1 MKYPKKLAVALTTG
15 GLLFTLAAC
24 GDNDDD
30 ADAQADHT
38 AANGDVFNDADV
50 DFATAMIPHHAQA
63 LTMVDLTRGRRLS
76 PEVRQLT
83 EDILVAQAPE
93 IEDMVD
99 WLTAWDQPVPATARD
114 HVNAEES
121 DGMGGHDMDGTGG
134 MDDMDDSDMPGM
146 MTGEDLADLEA
157 ARGPEFEDRW
167 LEMMIEHHEGA
178 IEMAKDEQADGI
190 FRPALDLA
198 ESIETSQQ
206 AEIDLMRELLAS

>member
-15 GLLFTLAAC
+15 GLLFALAAC
-24 GDNDDD
+24 GDDGDND
-30 ADAQADHT
+30 DAQAEHT
-38 AANGDVFNDADV
+38 ASNGDVFNDADV

-83 EDILVAQAPE
+83 EDILAAQAPE

-114 HVNAEES
+114 HVNAEDS

-146 MTGEDLADLEA
+146 MTDEELADLEA
-157 ARGPEFEDRW
+157 APGPEFEDMW

-178 IEMAKDEQADGI
+178 IEMAKDEQADGV
-190 FRPALDLA
+190 FGPAIDLA

-206 AEIDLMRELLAS
+206 AEIDQMREFLGS